1 MPKDQRFGQ
10 AAILSSEQLQELC
23 NSFPVG
29 QHKYISLVLAFSG
42 ARVSEVLALQWRD
55 IKEDY
60 ILFKSINT
68 KTKQS
73 REIVLHPT
81 LKKHLKD
88 WKEKYWYQFPLLNKN
103 KRNAE
108 WRAPTPD
115 CFLFKGR
122 KKNTHLSRQSF
133 DKQLRAQLD
142 YLMLE
147 GSSTHSFRRSNL
159 TAAKDAGLALSDI
172 MRISGHTSLDALN
185 KYLAPNQKE
194 MKKVVSSFGF

>member
-88 WKEKYWYQFPLLNKN
+88 WKEKYWYQFPLLNKTKN
-103 KRNAE
+103 NLER
-108 WRAPTPD
+108 RAPTPD

-122 KKNTHLSRQSF
+122 NRNTHLTRQAF

-142 YLMLE
+142 YLLIE
-147 GSSTHSFRRSNL
+147 GATTHSYRRSNL
-159 TAAKDAGLALSDI
+159 TAAKDAGIALSDI
-172 MRISGHTSLDALN
+172 MQISGHSSLDALN
-185 KYLAPNQKE
+185 KYLAPNEKE
-194 MKKVVSSFGF
+194 MKKVVGAFGF

>member
-1 MPKDQRFGQ
+1 MERK
-10 AAILSSEQLQELC
+10 ILVS
-23 NSFPVG
+23 
-29 QHKYISLVLAFSG
+29 IS
-42 ARVSEVLALQWRD
+42 
-55 IKEDY
+55 I
-60 ILFKSINT
+60 
-68 KTKQS
+68 
-73 REIVLHPT
+73 
-81 LKKHLKD
+81 
-88 WKEKYWYQFPLLNKN
+88 LNKN

-194 MKKVVSSFGF
+194 MKKVVSTFGF